1 MSYRIAGIDVHKKML
16 AVVIADVA
24 TAGEYE
30 FQQRK
35 WGANPSQLQ
44 ALAQWLVDEAVEE
57 VVMESTAPYW
67 RPVWQ
72 SLERYWQTE
81 RRKREGSGTKSGTL
95 HLAQAESNRARRG
108 RKNDFEDAERL
119 LKRLVAQELVLSFVP
134 DAEQRVWRAVS
145 RRKNQLTQ
153 DKVRLRGQLE
163 GLLEEAHIKLTSL
176 VSDLFGVSGRRML
189 EGLAAGETDAGALAS
204 LADFRLRATPEQ
216 LRDALGACAELNP
229 VYRGL
234 LQMSLA
240 ELKLMEDHIAQLD
253 RQMCRLLEAH
263 HEAVQRI
270 AEVPGLGPDS
280 AQQILAQVGPAAE
293 AFDSAQQLASWV
305 GVCPGREESAEQSRS
320 DRSPK
325 GNRTLR
331 RILNQAAH
339 AAIRVKGSI
348 FEMTFRR
355 LVPRLGYQKT
365 VWAIA
370 HRICRLIWKILH
382 QGVRYQERGPSV
394 SAKSK
399 NARIIRMIRE
409 LRSFGYRVDA
419 LQTECGR

>member
-57 VVMESTAPYW
+57 VVMESTAQYG

-72 SLERYWQTE
+72 SLVRYWQTE

-95 HLAQAESNRARRG
+95 QLAQAESNRARGG

-163 GLLEEAHIKLTSL
+163 GLLEEAHIKSL
-176 VSDLFGVSGRRML
+176 S
-189 EGLAAGETDAGALAS
+189 EIEAS
-204 LADFRLRATPEQ
+204 
-216 LRDALGACAELNP
+216 
-229 VYRGL
+229 
-234 LQMSLA
+234 
-240 ELKLMEDHIAQLD
+240 
-253 RQMCRLLEAH
+253 
-263 HEAVQRI
+263 
-270 AEVPGLGPDS
+270 
-280 AQQILAQVGPAAE
+280 
-293 AFDSAQQLASWV
+293 
-305 GVCPGREESAEQSRS
+305 QS
-320 DRSPK
+320 
-325 GNRTLR
+325 T
-331 RILNQAAH
+331 
-339 AAIRVKGSI
+339 
-348 FEMTFRR
+348 
-355 LVPRLGYQKT
+355 
-365 VWAIA
+365 
-370 HRICRLIWKILH
+370 
-382 QGVRYQERGPSV
+382 
-394 SAKSK
+394 
-399 NARIIRMIRE
+399 
-409 LRSFGYRVDA
+409 
-419 LQTECGR
+419 

>member
-1 MSYRIAGIDVHKKML
+1 
-16 AVVIADVA
+16 
-24 TAGEYE
+24 
-30 FQQRK
+30 
-35 WGANPSQLQ
+35 
-44 ALAQWLVDEAVEE
+44 
-57 VVMESTAPYW
+57 
-67 RPVWQ
+67 
-72 SLERYWQTE
+72 
-81 RRKREGSGTKSGTL
+81 
-95 HLAQAESNRARRG
+95 
-108 RKNDFEDAERL
+108 
-119 LKRLVAQELVLSFVP
+119 
-134 DAEQRVWRAVS
+134 
-145 RRKNQLTQ
+145 
-153 DKVRLRGQLE
+153 
-163 GLLEEAHIKLTSL
+163 
-176 VSDLFGVSGRRML
+176 
-189 EGLAAGETDAGALAS
+189 
-204 LADFRLRATPEQ
+204 
-216 LRDALGACAELNP
+216 
-229 VYRGL
+229 
-234 LQMSLA
+234 
-240 ELKLMEDHIAQLD
+240 
-253 RQMCRLLEAH
+253 MCRLLEAH

-348 FEMTFRR
+348 FEVTFRR